1 MANRIFGYIRV
12 SSMDQN
18 EDRQRIAMRE
28 MGVAPKDI
36 FVDKQ
41 SGKNFERPAVI
52 CCISS
57 ALIGLGAIM
66 KKCSVNGAY

>member
-18 EDRQRIAMRE
+18 EDRQQIAMRE

-41 SGKNFERPAVI
+41 
-52 CCISS
+52 
-57 ALIGLGAIM
+57 
-66 KKCSVNGAY
+66 CSRR